1 MDQSIETLVSNPVYM
16 AVAVVLALIILF
28 GVIKKLIKLVMVVAA
43 ILILWVAYM
52 VWTGDDVSVES
63 IKEGVQTG
71 VENVKEKVFETK
83 EKVKEKWKP
92 LLINKHINTL
102 LSMSTRE
109 SAKFSTSPTHII
121 WPETATPFYL
131 SKNKEAIE
139 LFEKI
144 LPKNKI

>member
-16 AVAVVLALIILF
+16 AFAVVLALIILF

-83 EKVKEKWKP
+83 EKVKGTVEDK
-92 LLINKHINTL
+92 TD
-102 LSMSTRE
+102 E
-109 SAKFSTSPTHII
+109 
-121 WPETATPFYL
+121 
-131 SKNKEAIE
+131 E
-139 LFEKI
+139 LEKI

>member
-52 VWTGDDVSVES
+52 VWAGDDVSVES

-83 EKVKEKWKP
+83 EKVKGTVEDK
-92 LLINKHINTL
+92 T
-102 LSMSTRE
+102 E
-109 SAKFSTSPTHII
+109 
-121 WPETATPFYL
+121 E
-131 SKNKEAIE
+131 E
-139 LFEKI
+139 LEKI
-144 LPKNKI
+144 LPKNRI

>member
-1 MDQSIETLVSNPVYM
+1 MDQSIETLVSNPAYM

-43 ILILWVAYM
+43 ILILWVAHM

-83 EKVKEKWKP
+83 EKVKGTVEDK
-92 LLINKHINTL
+92 T
-102 LSMSTRE
+102 E
-109 SAKFSTSPTHII
+109 
-121 WPETATPFYL
+121 E
-131 SKNKEAIE
+131 E
-139 LFEKI
+139 LEKI
-144 LPKNKI
+144 LPKNRI

>member
-16 AVAVVLALIILF
+16 AIAVVLALIILF

-52 VWTGDDVSVES
+52 VRTGDNVSVES

-83 EKVKEKWKP
+83 EKVKGTVGDKTE
-92 LLINKHINTL
+92 
-102 LSMSTRE
+102 E
-109 SAKFSTSPTHII
+109 
-121 WPETATPFYL
+121 
-131 SKNKEAIE
+131 E
-139 LFEKI
+139 LEKI
-144 LPKNKI
+144 LPKNRI

>member
-52 VWTGDDVSVES
+52 VWKGDDVSVES

-83 EKVKEKWKP
+83 GKVKETVEDK
-92 LLINKHINTL
+92 T
-102 LSMSTRE
+102 E
-109 SAKFSTSPTHII
+109 
-121 WPETATPFYL
+121 E
-131 SKNKEAIE
+131 E
-139 LFEKI
+139 LEKI